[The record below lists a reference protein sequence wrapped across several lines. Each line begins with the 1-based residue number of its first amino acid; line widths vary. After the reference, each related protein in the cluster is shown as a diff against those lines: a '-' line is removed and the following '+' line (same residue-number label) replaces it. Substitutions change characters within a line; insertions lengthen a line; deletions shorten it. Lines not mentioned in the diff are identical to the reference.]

1 MVNGFLYYAGGSMG
15 YDMPEVDYEE
25 YWQAGGHDALAVRGP
40 LHVSAVDSAASE
52 RQRDILLGYRE

>member
-1 MVNGFLYYAGGSMG
+1 MVNGFLCYAGGSMG

-40 LHVSAVDSAASE
+40 LHAVLSTVLRLSVPP
-52 RQRDILLGYRE
+52 GMSFS